1 MRIIGLLLMA
11 VAGAGLTG
19 PALALTLSCHLG
31 TDNVVISLDP
41 DEVSPFEHMRAW
53 GGVAAIEHMK
63 TWRGVAAISEGAY
76 RIWLDE
82 GYDPAPDPESPGR
95 HATPKE
101 LAEMISAEPYLPDLY
116 LEIDRYT
123 GRANAHWG
131 DGQKFF
137 GKSQNCRI
145 VDKQLF

>member
-63 TWRGVAAISEGAY
+63 TWRGVAAISEGAF

-82 GYDPAPDPESPGR
+82 GYDPASDGCRVPGSDVDP
-95 HATPKE
+95 
-101 LAEMISAEPYLPDLY
+101 PDLY

-131 DGQKFF
+131 SGHKFS
-137 GKSQNCRI
+137 GNSQNCRI